1 MSVRLQELLHKYEV
15 GAGAYIVRFALV
27 VAAVVALA
35 VTYDMIGFRNLATQ
49 EGMDTAQLAGNI
61 AEGKGYTTSFIRPL
75 SLYLVEK
82 QERTNST
89 NNYEGTTS
97 PNPLPQR
104 RGNAQGHPDLA
115 NAPIYPALLAG
126 VLKVNP
132 LGEPDLSKQQRF
144 SVFPPD
150 LWIAI
155 FNQAL
160 FALAAWM
167 VFRLAKRLFDE
178 PVAWASAAV
187 FLLSELLWRFTLSGL
202 STILLMIIFLGLAGV
217 MARIESGARDT
228 TGGSRN
234 LVGWALLAGVL
245 AGTAGMT
252 RYSCACLILP
262 VVILLVVS
270 PSPKRA
276 LLVLAAV
283 AAFCAVMLPWTI
295 RNFQLSGTPFGTAG
309 FAIMETTSSFP
320 GDQLQR
326 SLHPALGQINTGE
339 YWDKL
344 VANTRDIVVND
355 LPKLGGNWVSALFLA
370 SLLIGFR
377 NPVLGRMRIFVVL
390 SLIALVLAQA
400 LGRTSLS
407 TDSPEVN
414 SENLLVI
421 AAPLVFIYGTSLF
434 LILRDQLTL
443 PGPAARGLAWVVF
456 YAVLAAP
463 LLLTLF
469 GQHPSP
475 VVYPP
480 YYPPWIQQ
488 KAGSMPENNVIMS
501 DIPWAVAWY
510 GKRSSVWLALKHI
523 DRRSDKFKDDFYA
536 IDRVQQLNALYLT
549 AKSLKSMD
557 VKAVA
562 DWAGKKTA
570 DKDWE
575 LVQKMVTELGQ
586 RLLDLKQDADAEGL
600 KAIYKVVE
608 RNWIHGGGDDWDSFV
623 LGIFVKREV
632 PTGFPLQRA
641 SFGIMPEIFLRE
653 SEREPAKTIQ

>member
-15 GAGAYIVRFALV
+15 GAGAYIVRFAVV

-35 VTYDMIGFRNLATQ
+35 LAYDLAEFRNLATQ
-49 EGMDTAQLAGNI
+49 EGMDSAQLARNI
-61 AEGKGYTTSFIRPL
+61 ANGKGYTTSFVRPL
-75 SLYLVEK
+75 SLHLLE
-82 QERTNST
+82 QQGTNSAAK
-89 NNYEGTTS
+89 NE
-97 PNPLPQR
+97 
-104 RGNAQGHPDLA
+104 GHPDLA
-115 NAPIYPALLAG
+115 NAPVYPVLLAG
-126 VLKVNP
+126 VLKLNP
-132 LGEPDLSKQQRF
+132 LGDPDLSKQERF

-155 FNQAL
+155 FNQLL
-160 FALAAWM
+160 FAVAAWM
-167 VFRLAKRLFDE
+167 VFRLARRLFDE

-202 STILLMIIFLGLAGV
+202 STILLMIIFLGLAGL
-217 MARIESGARDT
+217 MASIEFGAREQAT
-228 TGGSRN
+228 GSRS
-234 LVGWALLAGVL
+234 LVPLALLAGLL
-245 AGTAGMT
+245 AGLAGMT

-262 VVILLVVS
+262 VVVLLVLS
-270 PSPKRA
+270 PSPRRT
-276 LLVLAAV
+276 LLVMAAI

-309 FAIMETTSSFP
+309 FAVMETTSGFP

-326 SLHPALGQINTGE
+326 SLHPAISQINTGE
-339 YWDKL
+339 YWNKL
-344 VANTRDIVVND
+344 IANTRDIAVNE

-377 NPVLGRMRIFVVL
+377 NPVLGRIRIFIVL
-390 SLIALVLAQA
+390 SLISLVVAQA
-400 LGRTSLS
+400 LARTSLS

-421 AAPLVFIYGTSLF
+421 AAPLVFIYGTALF
-434 LILRDQLTL
+434 LILRDQLAL
-443 PGPAARGLAWVVF
+443 PGPAARALIWVAF
-456 YAVLAAP
+456 YAILAAP

-480 YYPPWIQQ
+480 YYPPWLQQ
-488 KAGSMPENNVIMS
+488 KSGAVGESQLIMS
-501 DIPWAVAWY
+501 DVPWAVAWY
-510 GKRSSVWLALKHI
+510 GKRASVWLALKHI

-536 IDRVQQLNALYLT
+536 VDRVQHVNALYLT
-549 AKSLKSMD
+549 SKSLKTID
-557 VKAVA
+557 LKAVA
-562 DWAGKKTA
+562 DWAGKETA

-586 RLLDLKQDADAEGL
+586 RLLDLKKDTNAEQL
-600 KAIYKVVE
+600 KALYKVIE

-623 LGIFVKREV
+623 LGIFIKREV

-653 SEREPAKTIQ
+653 SEREPLKTIQ